1 MNETTFIAKTFQG
14 LEEVLAGELIEL
26 GANNVQIGRRM
37 VSFSGDKEMLYR
49 ANFCLRTA
57 VRVLKPIMTFRA
69 GSPDEIYE
77 MVKGYAWE
85 ELITDG
91 KTFSVD
97 SVTSGAEFP
106 NSRFVT
112 YRVKDA
118 IVDHFREKTGKRPS
132 VSISNPDISLNLHAG
147 DGVCTLSLDSSGESL
162 HLRGYRVATV
172 DAPINEVL
180 AAGMLLISGWK
191 GETDFYDPFCGSGTL
206 LIEAALIAKG
216 IAPGLFRKKFAFEN
230 WPDFDAD
237 LLSSIYED
245 DSREREFTH
254 HIYGF
259 DREIAAVK
267 AAVRNVQSAGVSDCV
282 TVAER
287 DICDFELPKEP
298 GFMVTNPPYGD
309 RLPSQ
314 GLLDLYAT
322 LGERL
327 KNAFTG
333 GTAWVI
339 SSREELLRRIGMRH
353 SVRYQ
358 LFNGKL
364 DCDLRKYQIFDGKL
378 KDFRAEGGEMKTEEE
393 RQHMA
398 DRRSF
403 RAKREDFKQRVEER
417 EHYADAEFLEENP
430 EFITL
435 RKRHQEFGRYQE
447 GKARR
452 EARLKRETAQE
463 ERRKRFER
471 DGKPEF
477 RRREDGFRGRD
488 GNFRDNKSDE
498 PFRRSDKPFNKSD
511 KPFKKATDKPFR
523 KPRNYGNE
531 HK

>member
-1 MNETTFIAKTFQG
+1 MNETTLIAKTFQG

-26 GANNVQIGRRM
+26 GANNIQIGRRM
-37 VSFSGDKEMLYR
+37 VSFTGDKEMLYR

-69 GSPDEIYE
+69 ASPDEIYE
-77 MVKGYAWE
+77 TVKGFAWE
-85 ELITDG
+85 ELITEG

-118 IVDHFREKTGKRPS
+118 IVDYFREKTGKRPS
-132 VSISNPDISLNLHAG
+132 VSITNPDISLNLHASEG
-147 DGVCTLSLDSSGESL
+147 ICTLSLDSSGDSL
-162 HLRGYRVATV
+162 HMRGYRVSSV
-172 DAPINEVL
+172 EAPINEVL
-180 AAGMLLISGWK
+180 AAGIIMLSGWK
-191 GETDFYDPFCGSGTL
+191 GETDFYDPFCGSGTI
-206 LIEAALIAKG
+206 LIEAALIACG
-216 IAPGLFRKKFAFEN
+216 IAPGMFRKKFAFEN
-230 WPDFDAD
+230 WPDFDAE

-245 DSREREFTH
+245 DSRERNFEH

-259 DREIAAVK
+259 DRDIAAVK
-267 AAVRNVQSAGVSDCV
+267 AAERNAKSAGVSEYV

-287 DICDFELPKEP
+287 DIQDFEMPKEA
-298 GFMVTNPPYGD
+298 GIMITNPPYGD

-314 GLLDLYAT
+314 GLLDLYGV

-339 SSREELLRRIGMRH
+339 SSREELLRKIGMRH

-378 KDFRAEGGEMKTEEE
+378 KDFRAEGGEMKSKEEL
-393 RQHMA
+393 RHMA

-403 RAKREDFKQRVEER
+403 RAQRDEFKQRVEQR
-417 EHYADAEFLEENP
+417 PDYADADFVEENP
-430 EFITL
+430 EFIAL
-435 RKRHQEFGRYQE
+435 RNRHRDFDRYQTGKKRHEEKLRRESEAQQRKERFGRD
-447 GKARR
+447 GD
-452 EARLKRETAQE
+452 KRQH
-463 ERRKRFER
+463 KGHYDR
-471 DGKPEF
+471 DGKSKF
-477 RRREDGFRGRD
+477 GRGNNR
-488 GNFRDNKSDE
+488 GPQGRFPNKKNNN
-498 PFRRSDKPFNKSD
+498 RKPFSHDNQD
-511 KPFKKATDKPFR
+511 
-523 KPRNYGNE
+523 
-531 HK
+531 